1 MNLTII
7 KHAILFSKPDS
18 LATLALSVIYEQLVV
33 IPLQQAWKRK
43 DHEALRKKYICIG
56 CKRTIRYEV
65 HKIKCAACRRIDK
78 YIIMESRR
86 LDELFG

>member
-1 MNLTII
+1 MNFTILE
-7 KHAILFSKPDS
+7 HAIPCAKPDS
-18 LATLALSVIYEQLVV
+18 LAKLALSVIYEQLVV

-43 DHEALRKKYICIG
+43 DHEALRKKYICID

-65 HKIKCAACRRIDK
+65 HKIKCAACRHVDK
-78 YIIMESRR
+78 YIIKESRR